1 MDLSLVTRHLS
12 LLVQFELDPGP
23 DRPDERLCSGRQV
36 LLLSKDEAVVP
47 LAEEV
52 VQGENIKDLAIFS
65 GEGIIVQNRD
75 ADAQSNIFLDGLIV
89 VENQDDVQ
97 VQVLL
102 QETILHKGS
111 QSA

>member
-75 ADAQSNIFLDGLIV
+75 ADAQSHIFLDRFIV
-89 VENQDDVQ
+89 VEDQDDIEIQ
-97 VQVLL
+97 VFL
-102 QETILHKGS
+102 QKSILHKGG
-111 QSA
+111 QGA